1 LKSSATTSLSPFA
14 LLQSSVTCISPLVL
28 IIQANIVLKG
38 EVGKMLG
45 ERWKAL
51 TDKEKIPYEKKATD
65 DKARYE
71 AEKARY
77 QAVSP

>member
-1 LKSSATTSLSPFA
+1 
-14 LLQSSVTCISPLVL
+14 
-28 IIQANIVLKG
+28 
-38 EVGKMLG
+38 MLG

-51 TDKEKIPYEKKATD
+51 TDKEKIPYEKKATE